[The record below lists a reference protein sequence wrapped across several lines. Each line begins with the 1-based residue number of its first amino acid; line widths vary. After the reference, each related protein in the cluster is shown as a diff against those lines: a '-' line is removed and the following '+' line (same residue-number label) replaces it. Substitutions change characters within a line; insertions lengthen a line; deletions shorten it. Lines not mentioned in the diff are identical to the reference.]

1 MSHILVFSQRSDI
14 YCQGDVELLKKC
26 VEAELHN
33 GPWWRVDISNELM
46 EVVNSL
52 LIFHA
57 AERSPRPLTRTQ
69 MVRTELA
76 KTRPRA
82 GKADI
87 TRQVEMIAS
96 MDFQEGPLNA
106 DTLTLAT
113 GVPPVSQTVYV
124 MDKINTEC

>member
-1 MSHILVFSQRSDI
+1 
-14 YCQGDVELLKKC
+14 
-26 VEAELHN
+26 
-33 GPWWRVDISNELM
+33 M

-113 GVPPVSQTVYV
+113 GVPPVSQC
-124 MDKINTEC
+124 MPSAWKKAAIGKLIRLLARSRQWAGHWN